1 MSTEIKKEFTS
12 PQLYLIALV
21 LGMIAILMVK
31 FSHSLTPIA
40 VILIW
45 PAFLCGAN
53 AVRQVARYGL
63 GTGTASIGY
72 WGTAVGATMAFTSQF
87 IDPAYNFVSPYFEI
101 FGALIVGAVTGIC
114 AQKIIKMKIPV
125 MIRDSAVL
133 ASSTAIIAMFFL
145 AMLTEYSAQVFTL
158 DAYITYPLIYIAI
171 TLAILHPFNGSMG
184 AGENQKRTLRL
195 SAVEAS
201 VTTGLFGLIALLF
214 SEALFF
220 TGVSVIIVSM
230 AGFFIFTKRWFAAAK
245 EDTYGFA
252 WTGYPPAE
260 H

>member
-1 MSTEIKKEFTS
+1 MNMDIKKEFTS

-21 LGMIAILMVK
+21 LGIIAIMMVK

-45 PAFLCGAN
+45 PAFISGAN

-63 GTGTASIGY
+63 GTGTSSIGY

-87 IDPAYNFVSPYFEI
+87 INPAYNFASPYFEI

-125 MIRDSAVL
+125 MISASAVL

-145 AMLTEYSAQVFTL
+145 AMLTEYSAQVSTL

-220 TGVSVIIVSM
+220 TGISVIIVSTT
-230 AGFFIFTKRWFAAAK
+230 GFFIFVKRWFAAAK
-245 EDTYGFA
+245 EDTYEVA

>member
-1 MSTEIKKEFTS
+1 
-12 PQLYLIALV
+12 
-21 LGMIAILMVK
+21 
-31 FSHSLTPIA
+31 
-40 VILIW
+40 
-45 PAFLCGAN
+45 
-53 AVRQVARYGL
+53 
-63 GTGTASIGY
+63 
-72 WGTAVGATMAFTSQF
+72 MAFTSQF
-87 IDPAYNFVSPYFEI
+87 IDPAYNFASPYFEI

-145 AMLTEYSAQVFTL
+145 AMLTGYSSFVLTI

-184 AGENQKRTLRL
+184 AGENQRRTLRL
-195 SAVEAS
+195 SVVEAS
-201 VTTGLFGLIALLF
+201 MTTGLFGLIALLF
-214 SEALFF
+214 SEALLF
-220 TGVSVIIVSM
+220 TGISVIIAST
-230 AGFFIFTKRWFAAAK
+230 AGFVIFTIRWFSSVK
-245 EDTYGFA
+245 EDTYEFA